1 MKHAQIKKV
10 RLGTYSALTAS
21 LIATAAAVNAAGG
34 VDDAH
39 PAMLWLL
46 MTIAAIFCILVVV
59 DTAYHSITK
68 KDPLCIYCG
77 EPRRMQ
83 SFSISKECPNC
94 GK

>member
-1 MKHAQIKKV
+1 MKHAQVKSF

-39 PAMLWLL
+39 PAMLCLL
-46 MTIAAIFCILVVV
+46 ITIVAIFCILVVV
-59 DTAYHSITK
+59 DIAYHSITK
-68 KDPLCIYCG
+68 KDPLCISCG